1 MTKLFFMTGTLG
13 GFFSVALG
21 AFAAHGLKAQLT
33 VQLLATFKTAVEYQ
47 FFHSLALILIALVL
61 TIKPKT
67 QYLNIAG
74 WSMIIGMVLFSG
86 SLYALVITG
95 VKSLGMITPLGGV
108 AFLIGWLAFSLGI
121 WKLNLEKFN
130 E

>member
-1 MTKLFFMTGTLG
+1 MTGTLG

-33 VQLLATFKTAVEYQ
+33 AQLLVTFKTAVEYQ

-74 WSMIIGMVLFSG
+74 WAMIIGMVLFSG
-86 SLYALVITG
+86 SLYALAITG
-95 VKSLGMITPLGGV
+95 IKSLGMITPLGGV
-108 AFLIGWLAFSLGI
+108 AFLIGWLAFTLGI
-121 WKLNLEKFN
+121 WKANV
-130 E
+130 

>member
-33 VQLLATFKTAVEYQ
+33 AQLLVTFKTAVEYQ

-74 WSMIIGMVLFSG
+74 WAMIIGMVLFSG
-86 SLYALVITG
+86 SLYALAITG
-95 VKSLGMITPLGGV
+95 IKSLGMITPLGGV
-108 AFLIGWLAFSLGI
+108 AFLIGWLAFTLGI
-121 WKLNLEKFN
+121 WKANV
-130 E
+130 